1 MASRTTISL
10 LDDLDG
16 SEAAETVMFGLG
28 GQLYELDLTTEH
40 AAILRGIFGP
50 YIGAARKVAASTLRS
65 TRTERGGWPS
75 TRGRACRSSR
85 MGRRERNS
93 GFPPWPR
100 TPRRSGALQGRPE
113 HTGSR
118 SCSGREGK
126 QAQAENG
133 LVRWATAQSS
143 IRPSICSGVGDR
155 ARAAGDQRCPCH
167 RLPAPVTGAL
177 PCGVAPRGRDGSVR
191 TAISLGPLDRRPQAS
206 IGSRSRMRK

>member
-1 MASRTTISL
+1 VITPRSLTAPPRSHYPLLTGATLQSDQVSQARPKFPISHHLERQDMASRTTISL
-10 LDDLDG
+10 VDDLDG

-133 LVRWATAQSS
+133 LVRWASAESS
-143 IRPSICSGVGDR
+143 ICLGVGDR
-155 ARAAGDQRCPCH
+155 ARAAATSGAPAAGCPH
-167 RLPAPVTGAL
+167 L
-177 PCGVAPRGRDGSVR
+177 
-191 TAISLGPLDRRPQAS
+191 
-206 IGSRSRMRK
+206 